1 MTLGRIPP
9 GSLRKTMVL
18 GELGLDGHVQEI
30 SGVFPAAA
38 KARELGCTTLL
49 VPAGN
54 AAEGGLVGGFTSL
67 ESRIYRSF

>member
-38 KARELGCTTLL
+38 KARELDAQRFLFRPEMPRKG
-49 VPAGN
+49 VWS
-54 AAEGGLVGGFTSL
+54 AAFTSL